1 MRRLVLAAVLAS
13 AVLLLGPPAAGAQS
27 APPPCATGDLG
38 CQLTAGLTNLATS
51 LGVTPTTIP
60 AQGTTTTAPASLSA
74 ALGGKAVAA
83 SSSAATPAASA
94 DAMLS
99 SAVVP
104 AVPVGV
110 ELVLPPLA
118 APDFGPA
125 RAPVPASAVVARAAR
140 VSRPPLARPARPGPA
155 PVTSAPALTL
165 VGCLGLAALLF
176 AAAFGARRLPTRRR
190 VSSTP

>member
-13 AVLLLGPPAAGAQS
+13 AVLLVGPAAAGAQS

-51 LGVTPTTIP
+51 LGVTPTTLP
-60 AQGTTTTAPASLSA
+60 TQGTTTTAPASLSA

-83 SSSAATPAASA
+83 SSSAATSAASA
-94 DAMLS
+94 DAELS

-104 AVPVGV
+104 PVPVGV

-118 APDFGPA
+118 APDFGPTSGPPPAALVARPA
-125 RAPVPASAVVARAAR
+125 RA
-140 VSRPPLARPARPGPA
+140 SRPPLARPARPGPT
-155 PVTSAPALTL
+155 PVASAAARAL
-165 VGCLGLAALLF
+165 VGSLGLAALLF
-176 AAAFGARRLPTRRR
+176 AAAFGARRLPILRR